1 LKRSFLFLI
10 LALLALLPASR
21 LLMQDAPTPAAP
33 SLNLTITGV
42 NASEYPTVVVSA
54 EALDQIGQPIF
65 GLGADLWVRRRKLQR
80 RWRISRPS
88 QHHPR

>member
-42 NASEYPTVVVSA
+42 NASEYPL
-54 EALDQIGQPIF
+54 E
-65 GLGADLWVRRRKLQR
+65 
-80 RWRISRPS
+80 
-88 QHHPR
+88 